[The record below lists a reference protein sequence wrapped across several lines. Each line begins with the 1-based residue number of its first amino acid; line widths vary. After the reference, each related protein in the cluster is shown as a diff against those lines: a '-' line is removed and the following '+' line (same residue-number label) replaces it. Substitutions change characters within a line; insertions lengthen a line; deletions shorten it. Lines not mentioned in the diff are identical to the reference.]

1 MRRSFSSLRSSS
13 RSPSRA
19 SVRSLSRAAARWLAA
34 APLTLCLTAATP
46 ALAAPKRPTVEEAV
60 AAASSWHAELIALD
74 DAKSRAAAAAAS
86 GASFFS
92 AAYDETGDSVCPS
105 SSAASP
111 AALARALECL
121 SKQLPSSV
129 ELVAFTKKDDKA
141 LKGPLRAAHGKRL
154 AAWAKTATLVHQHV
168 PCVGEGQDLILA
180 VAWEGPKDQP
190 ALRIVAALNQKVTC
204 GE

>member
-1 MRRSFSSLRSSS
+1 MRRSSWSSS
-13 RSPSRA
+13 WSSSSSSSSPSSSPWRGRGLA
-19 SVRSLSRAAARWLAA
+19 AA
-34 APLTLCLTAATP
+34 APLALCLAAASP

-60 AAASSWHAELIALD
+60 AAAAAWHAQLIVED

-105 SSAASP
+105 GSAASP
-111 AALARALECL
+111 AALAKALECL

-129 ELVAFTKKDDKA
+129 ELVAFTRKDDKA

-154 AAWAKTATLVHQHV
+154 TAWAKTATLVHQHV

-180 VAWEGPKDQP
+180 VAWEGAKDQP
-190 ALRIVAALNQKVTC
+190 ALRVVAALNQKVTC